1 MSNDDDV
8 DLRYLQCESF
18 LAEFQKPRVL
28 TRNAFLP
35 RMAVNLRPGFSGQ
48 FDLETIAAVLGA
60 AANARPGQVIHAC
73 LIFQG
78 KGALMHICSI
88 EPEMICICADMGENL
103 IRHFIG
109 IARKARVNC
118 TWLSQRIHI
127 FGFHCLLARNH
138 VSDPWASHHEWR
150 PLCHTQPMPLSTRF
164 SSGFLPTHALM

>member
-18 LAEFQKPRVL
+18 LAEFLTPRVL
-28 TRNAFLP
+28 PRNAFLL
-35 RMAVNLRPGFSGQ
+35 RMAANLRPGFSGQ

-60 AANARPGQVIHAC
+60 AANARPGKVIHAC

-103 IRHFIG
+103 IPALYWYRAQGESQLHLAVAEDSYF
-109 IARKARVNC
+109 
-118 TWLSQRIHI
+118 WL
-127 FGFHCLLARNH
+127 
-138 VSDPWASHHEWR
+138 P
-150 PLCHTQPMPLSTRF
+150 
-164 SSGFLPTHALM
+164 LPTGTQSRE